1 MEARFAL
8 WCNGFAG
15 ASISNVEGC
24 GGLLRHVDHLQQCE
38 DGPPVPHGARSLQLT
53 RDCRSESLHRGASRA
68 LRGLRRTQALAPA
81 HARGHPGRPLHR
93 RAADAGAGPLRR
105 GTWEVWRT
113 TVPDERAPRPAD
125 LVDRDFRAPVP
136 NRLWVADLTYVRT
149 WSVRRSLESTCH
161 PAARHGSYATPV
173 RACRG

>member
-53 RDCRSESLHRGASRA
+53 WLSLTGPAERSSGSRGRRNTA
-68 LRGLRRTQALAPA
+68 L
-81 HARGHPGRPLHR
+81 
-93 RAADAGAGPLRR
+93 
-105 GTWEVWRT
+105 
-113 TVPDERAPRPAD
+113 
-125 LVDRDFRAPVP
+125 
-136 NRLWVADLTYVRT
+136 
-149 WSVRRSLESTCH
+149 
-161 PAARHGSYATPV
+161 
-173 RACRG
+173 CRGE